1 MLQKLA
7 RRCAGIL
14 VGTIAMV
21 VAVSMASR
29 AADEDVLASVNGH
42 AITAGELDLVL
53 NDLAGQL
60 GNLPEDQQRAAALSF
75 LIEVRL
81 LAAAADEAGIDDT
94 PAFKRRM
101 ELLRQ
106 RTLHTG
112 FVEQEIASTLTDEK
126 IRARYDKEVAATP
139 PANEVR
145 ARHILVKSREEAV
158 AVIAEL
164 DAGADFVELAKERS
178 TGPSAPE
185 GGDLGY
191 FGPGQMVEPFEKA
204 AFAMDVGTHS
214 KEPVESQFGWH
225 VIKVEDKRAQQ
236 PPSYDDV
243 KEQIR
248 SILFREA
255 YAEVVEKARSAAE
268 IEILDEKLK
277 EGLAEIGR

>member
-225 VIKVEDKRAQQ
+225 VIKVEDKRTQQ